1 VPATEVRPMFP
12 SGNQPDGGRPRDEIT
27 DAPGADDLT
36 DDDPRALERLAP
48 EAEPETTP
56 LPEPE
61 PEPEPSASAELAE
74 IPDTDIPDD
83 ES

>member
-1 VPATEVRPMFP
+1 MFP
-12 SGNQPDGGRPRDEIT
+12 SGNQPGGGRPRDEIT